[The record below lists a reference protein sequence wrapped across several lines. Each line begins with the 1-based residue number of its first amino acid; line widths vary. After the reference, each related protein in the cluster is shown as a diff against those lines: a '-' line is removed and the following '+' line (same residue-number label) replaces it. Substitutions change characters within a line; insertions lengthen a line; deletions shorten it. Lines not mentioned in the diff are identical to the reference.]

1 MKLIFLDIDGVM
13 NSSSGRCPYL
23 ADMEAEKLSLLKKLI
38 DESGSTGIVLTSD
51 RRYSEIYMRLFL
63 DALDQYEIFMF
74 GSLRKPKEIEE
85 DPDDNRGK
93 QIMDFLSNI
102 DEEIEK
108 IVILDDNDEG
118 ISNLFPDELV
128 IVNRFFGLNEDI
140 YNKAMNILNIEFKR
154 NLSCN

>member
-13 NSSSGRCPYL
+13 NSSSGRGPYL
-23 ADMEAEKLSLLKKLI
+23 ADMEVEKLSLLKKLI

-51 RRYSEIYMRLFL
+51 RRYSEVYMRLFL
-63 DALDQYEIFMF
+63 DALNQYEIFMF

-93 QIMDFLSNI
+93 QIMDFLSNA

-118 ISNLFPDELV
+118 ISNLFPDELIV
-128 IVNRFFGLNEDI
+128 INRFFGLNEDI
-140 YNKAMNILNIEFKR
+140 YNKAINILD
-154 NLSCN
+154 